1 MKLSAFKAALTR
13 NPDHNLA
20 IRLPGGG
27 LVPAHFHITEVGRT
41 EKRFVDCGGKARTLA
56 SASLQIWVADDTDHR
71 LTAGKLAAIIESNAC
86 ILGDDDP
93 EMQVEL
99 QDGTIGLFAV
109 AGSASADGNL
119 VFTLANKHTACLA
132 VEVCVPDSRAQES
145 CCGGERLDCVRS
157 T

>member
-1 MKLSAFKAALTR
+1 MKLSTFKAALAR
-13 NPDHNLA
+13 NPDQNLA
-20 IRLPGGG
+20 IQLPCGDRI
-27 LVPAHFHITEVGRT
+27 PAHFHITEVGRT
-41 EKRFVDCGGKARTLA
+41 EKRFVDCGGKTRTLA

-71 LTAGKLAAIIESNAC
+71 LSAGKLAAIIESNTR

-99 QDGTIGLFAV
+99 QEGTIGLFTV
-109 AGSASADGNL
+109 AGSASADGTL

-132 VEVCVPDSRAQES
+132 LEVCVPDPRGEES